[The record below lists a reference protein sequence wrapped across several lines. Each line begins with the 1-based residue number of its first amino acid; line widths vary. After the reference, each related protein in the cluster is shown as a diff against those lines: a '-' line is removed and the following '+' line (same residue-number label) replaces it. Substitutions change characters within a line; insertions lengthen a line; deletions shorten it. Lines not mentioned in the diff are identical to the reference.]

1 MLLSLFFVVDF
12 FVPDFFIKFA
22 RKVSKKFRIV
32 QSFKRKK
39 TIWYHTFLF
48 SRFLISFLN
57 DFYSS
62 KSVFRKEANPSLF
75 LRLSSID
82 TPSLLR
88 RKSIASPSFW
98 WSIDGLSMDNRWI
111 IFGSWSEKDVRKI
124 SCLLFFLYFF
134 CHKKFGMQKGNL
146 WRK

>member
-39 TIWYHTFLF
+39 AIWYHTFLF

-62 KSVFRKEANPSLF
+62 KSVFRKEANSSLF

-82 TPSLLR
+82 TPSLLHR
-88 RKSIASPSFW
+88 YSIASPSFW

-111 IFGSWSEKDVRKI
+111 IFGSWSEKDVRKN